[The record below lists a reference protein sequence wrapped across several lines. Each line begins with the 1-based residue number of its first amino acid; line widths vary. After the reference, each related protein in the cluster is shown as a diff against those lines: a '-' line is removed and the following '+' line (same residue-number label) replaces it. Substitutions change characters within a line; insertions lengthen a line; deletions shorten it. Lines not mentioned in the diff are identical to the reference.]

1 MDELTQLVDKNF
13 YVITHLFEYGALKS
27 EPSPSDPTKAR
38 VLSDEFNTIAEL
50 KDYLSKIYL
59 SEEVDRLLNRYFDN
73 RPLYFEENGILMAWV
88 DQIPGAGYFGII
100 DLYQISIQTQTDD
113 EIVFT
118 VDIPVFTD
126 EGEEPEIKHYTVF
139 ARRENGWKITRMF
152 G

>member
-50 KDYLSKIYL
+50 EDYLSKIYL

-88 DQIPGAGYFGII
+88 DQIPGAVYIRLLFKPK
-100 DLYQISIQTQTDD
+100 LTMRSYLL
-113 EIVFT
+113 
-118 VDIPVFTD
+118 
-126 EGEEPEIKHYTVF
+126 
-139 ARRENGWKITRMF
+139 
-152 G
+152 